1 MSCDTTIDFCVRTG
15 VTFEAVFQCAT
26 DELTTVAITAITKA
40 APPVITA
47 AAHGMPDAWEAAVV
61 SAGGMT
67 RINAENYPPRG
78 RDWKRARAA
87 SINTVELSD
96 CNSAGYSAY
105 TSGGFLVYSTP
116 KSLAGATAR
125 MIIRDAPI
133 DGTVLATLTS
143 SPAAGLTVNDSAK
156 TITAV
161 LATTALTW
169 ITGYYDLEV
178 TDSVGV
184 ITQPATGT
192 ITIT

>member
-47 AAHGMPDAWEAAVV
+47 AAHGMPDAWEAAVA
-61 SAGGMT
+61 SAGGM
-67 RINAENYPPRG
+67 RQINAENYPPRG
-78 RDWKRARAA
+78 RDWRRARSA
-87 SINTVELSD
+87 SANTVELTE
-96 CNSAGYSAY
+96 CNSADYATY

-116 KSLAGATAR
+116 KSLASATAR
-125 MIIRDAPI
+125 MVIRDAPI

-161 LATTALTW
+161 LATAALTW
-169 ITGYYDLEV
+169 STGYYDLEV
-178 TDSVGV
+178 TDSAGV

>member
-1 MSCDTTIDFCVRTG
+1 MSCDTTIDFCVRAG

-47 AAHGMPDAWEAAVV
+47 AAHGMPDAWEAAVA
-61 SAGGMT
+61 SAGGM
-67 RINAENYPPRG
+67 RQINTENYPPRG
-78 RDWKRARAA
+78 RDWRRARSA
-87 SINTVELSD
+87 SANTVELPD
-96 CNSAGYSAY
+96 CNSTEYTTY

-116 KSLAGATAR
+116 KSLASATAR

-133 DGTVLATLTS
+133 DGTILATLTS

-156 TITAV
+156 TIAAV
-161 LATTALTW
+161 LATAALTW
-169 ITGYYDLEV
+169 STGYYDLEV
-178 TDSVGV
+178 TDSAGV